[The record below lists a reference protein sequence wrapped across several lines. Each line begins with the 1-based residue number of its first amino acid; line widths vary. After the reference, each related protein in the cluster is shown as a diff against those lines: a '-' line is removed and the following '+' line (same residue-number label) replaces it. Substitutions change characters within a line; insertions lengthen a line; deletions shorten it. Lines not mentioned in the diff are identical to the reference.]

1 MQMTKDFF
9 ESVIVC
15 IEPSLQRKLLQIELK
30 SLILA
35 QIERWRHA

>member
-1 MQMTKDFF
+1 MHVKSRNIAFNGHN
-9 ESVIVC
+9 
-15 IEPSLQRKLLQIELK
+15 QIQLK